1 MKILL
6 NNLWKRWLK
15 IAELIGTINMMV
27 VLAILYLTL
36 IPIMAIPVK
45 MFKDPLKLKS
55 KTSPKWINR
64 RQESFTLENLRNQY

>member
-1 MKILL
+1 
-6 NNLWKRWLK
+6 
-15 IAELIGTINMMV
+15 MMV